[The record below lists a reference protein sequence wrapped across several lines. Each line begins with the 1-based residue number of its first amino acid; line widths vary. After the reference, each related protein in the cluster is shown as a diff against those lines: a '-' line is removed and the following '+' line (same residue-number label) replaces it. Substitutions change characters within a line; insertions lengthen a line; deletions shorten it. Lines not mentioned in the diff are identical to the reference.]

1 MDPAT
6 ERTVASAMQ
15 AARLRA
21 LRTAVLALH
30 KAILDTERVRYER
43 LRGPVSGA
51 QHLLRLVLED
61 SFFAWFRPLATFVV
75 QADERLS
82 EDRSVER
89 GEVDTFAAQLRA
101 LLQSDESAGDF
112 HHEYRRTLQDVP
124 EVVVLHGKLIGLLQH

>member
-1 MDPAT
+1 
-6 ERTVASAMQ
+6 MQ
-15 AARLRA
+15 TARLRA

-43 LRGPVSGA
+43 MRGPVNGA

-61 SFFAWFRPLATFVV
+61 PFFAWFRPLATFVV

-89 GEVDTFAAQLRA
+89 SEVDTFAAQLRA

-124 EVVVLHGKLIGLLQH
+124 EVVILHGKVIALLQH

>member
-1 MDPAT
+1 
-6 ERTVASAMQ
+6 MQ

-43 LRGPVSGA
+43 MRGPVNGA

-61 SFFAWFRPLATFVV
+61 PFFAWFRPLATFVV
-75 QADERLS
+75 QAYERLS

-89 GEVDTFAAQLRA
+89 SEVDTFAGQLRA

-124 EVVVLHGKLIGLLQH
+124 EVVILHGKVIALLQH

>member
-1 MDPAT
+1 
-6 ERTVASAMQ
+6 MQ

-43 LRGPVSGA
+43 MRGPVNGA

-89 GEVDTFAAQLRA
+89 SEVDTFAAQLRA

-124 EVVVLHGKLIGLLQH
+124 DVVILHGKVIALLQH

>member
-43 LRGPVSGA
+43 MRGPVNGA

-61 SFFAWFRPLATFVV
+61 PFFAWFRPLATFVV

-82 EDRSVER
+82 EDRSIDR
-89 GEVDTFAAQLRA
+89 GEVDTYASQLRA

-124 EVVVLHGKLIGLLQH
+124 DVVILHGKLIALLQG

>member
-1 MDPAT
+1 
-6 ERTVASAMQ
+6 MQ

-43 LRGPVSGA
+43 MRGPVNGA

-61 SFFAWFRPLATFVV
+61 PFFAWFRPLATFVV

-89 GEVDTFAAQLRA
+89 SEVDTFAGQLRA

-124 EVVVLHGKLIGLLQH
+124 EVVILHGKVIALLQH